1 LKTYS
6 PSIFDVQR
14 RWYVVDAERQTLGRL
29 ATDIARILMGKHKPT
44 WTPHLDTGDYVV
56 VVNAAKLHVTG
67 NKLQQKMYARHSG
80 YPGGFKQRTLSQ
92 MMERFPERVIEAAV
106 KGMLPHNRLGDA
118 MYKKLRVYAGPSHEH
133 AAQQPVVLTVGGKSA
148 TAEEGK

>member
-1 LKTYS
+1 MKTYS